1 MYVAG
6 GNSLLT
12 SYDDGNTWSEESYKL
27 DGCSISRMK
36 RVEDGTIWGAGSKS
50 IFKIKDGQ
58 ASCTHLSWLPSTLR
72 SIDCYQG
79 ICLAVGRDGLV
90 IISDDNGVTWNESN
104 SHGFTDQFI
113 LSIVGKKN

>member
-1 MYVAG
+1 M
-6 GNSLLT
+6 LT
-12 SYDDGNTWSEESYKL
+12 SYDGGDTWSEESYKL

-58 ASCTHLSWLPSTLR
+58 ASCTQLSWLPSTLR

-90 IISDDNGVTWNESN
+90 IISDDNGETWNQSS

-113 LSIVGKKN
+113 LSIVGKKNQGM